1 MLTVACVVWGLGG
14 AGTCHSGARVLALS
28 GPLCSPV
35 SPPRQQLGSA
45 RLISWAGPGL
55 ASSSPA
61 DGGSSSCAEADSWQ
75 LGQLQVTSTT
85 LHTLTLL
92 ILLHPQSC
100 ELAGH
105 RG

>member
-1 MLTVACVVWGLGG
+1 MQPSVTTAPAAGL
-14 AGTCHSGARVLALS
+14 S
-28 GPLCSPV
+28 PLDK
-35 SPPRQQLGSA
+35 LG
-45 RLISWAGPGL
+45 WAGPGL